1 MKKILA
7 AAAFAAL
14 LASPAIAQTYLQPA
28 PGTPQ
33 ARMYVQPQASYATP
47 FDQYQRQEMW
57 GAIGPSTVVSVDGQI
72 VGQDPDPSIRSDL
85 ARNADQ
91 LLGRNSD

>member
-1 MKKILA
+1 MKKLLT

-14 LASPAIAQTYLQPA
+14 VASPAFAQTYLQPA
-28 PGTPQ
+28 PGTAQ
-33 ARMYVQPQASYATP
+33 ARMYAQPQSPYATP

-91 LLGRNSD
+91 VLGRGSD

>member
-1 MKKILA
+1 MKKLLT

-14 LASPAIAQTYLQPA
+14 VASPAFAQTYLQPA
-28 PGTPQ
+28 PGAQ
-33 ARMYVQPQASYATP
+33 ARMYAQPQSPYATP
-47 FDQYQRQEMW
+47 FDQYQRREMW

-72 VGQDPDPSIRSDL
+72 VGQDPDPRIRSDL

-91 LLGRNSD
+91 LLGRGSD